1 VTVTGQGILDVTV
14 WRQKQSLT
22 VHLVNLTN
30 PMMMKGPVRE
40 IYPVG
45 AQHVSVEIPKGGRI
59 SRVQLCVAGSNI
71 PFAVSGSR
79 LEVDVPSVELHEL
92 VAVDLAS

>member
-1 VTVTGQGILDVTV
+1 VTI

-40 IYPVG
+40 IIPV
-45 AQHVSVEIPKGGRI
+45 ANQHVCIQIPDGSHVTRAK
-59 SRVQLCVAGSNI
+59 LLVAGRPI
-71 PFAVSGSR
+71 PFATDHGLIAFDIPSIGVH
-79 LEVDVPSVELHEL
+79 EVIALDFG
-92 VAVDLAS
+92 A